1 MEPVA
6 HPLRY
11 LTLRDYLRV
20 LRRYRIAIALIAVI
34 GAAAGYLDA
43 KRQTP
48 VYEATA
54 FVGFQDPTQDLQLVG
69 LGGNSFESPAQLAAE
84 SSETLTRRDIMEQ
97 VKRMLGT
104 PLPIGSLAAALSSL
118 VSTQSGLL
126 DITAQSSNPAF
137 APALANAVAQVV
149 TNQDNQRTQARFAA
163 VASSTRRQIARNG
176 SSSTARL
183 LPNELI
189 FYQDELARLDTL
201 SKFASSAQIER
212 RAEQPGAPVSPTTV
226 RSTLIGLVLG
236 LLLAIALAFFRDSMD
251 RRLRNPRDVESYF
264 RLPVIG
270 HVRDPVM
277 GRIAYTANGR
287 GKDYQADREA
297 FRIIRRNL
305 ESLDRDSPPRSVVV
319 TSTVP
324 EEGKTTVAGSLAFA
338 MAAAGRRTLL
348 IDCDLRRPA
357 LSARLGVEQVPG
369 ISDFLAGEATPQEI
383 LRTVEFGEPSSTN
396 GKALTANG
404 DSASVTLHK
413 LVFIPSGS
421 PTSRAAELL
430 GSTRFEAFL
439 EQVTAV
445 YDAVILD
452 SSPLLPVADTL
463 EIIPHVEGVI
473 VCARDLQ
480 TTRDQALAAKA
491 ALSRFPERP
500 TAVVVTGIKPHREDY
515 EMYTYAYSQG

>member
-1 MEPVA
+1 MEPTGHSA
-6 HPLRY
+6 RY

-20 LRRYRIAIALIAVI
+20 LRRYRVAIAIIAVI

-43 KRQTP
+43 KRQAP

-54 FVGFQDPTQDLQLVG
+54 SVAFQDPTQDLQLVG
-69 LGGNSFESPAQLAAE
+69 LGGNSVESAAQLAAQN
-84 SSETLTRRDIMEQ
+84 SETLTRRDIMEQ
-97 VKRMLGT
+97 VKRTLRT
-104 PLPIGSLAAALSSL
+104 PLPIGSLAAGISSL

-126 DITAQSSNPAF
+126 DITARSSKPAF
-137 APALANAVAQVV
+137 AAELANAVAQVV
-149 TNQDNQRTQARFAA
+149 TTQDNQQTQARFAF
-163 VASSTRRQIARNG
+163 VASNTRRQIARNG
-176 SSSTARL
+176 SGSNARL
-183 LPNELI
+183 LPNQLG

-201 SKFASSAQIER
+201 SRFARSAQVEQL
-212 RAEQPGAPVSPTTV
+212 AQQPGAPVAPTTT
-226 RSTLIGLVLG
+226 RSLLIGLVLG

-251 RRLRNPRDVESYF
+251 RRLRNPRDIESYF

-270 HVRDPVM
+270 HVRDPIM
-277 GRIAYTANGR
+277 GRIAYTANGG

-305 ESLDRDSPPRSVVV
+305 ESLYRETPLSSVVV

-338 MAAAGRRTLL
+338 MAIAGRRTLL
-348 IDCDLRRPA
+348 IDCDLRRPT

-396 GKALTANG
+396 GTAVTSNG
-404 DSASVTLHK
+404 GSASGTLHK

-439 EQVTAV
+439 KQVTAV
-445 YDAVILD
+445 YDVVILD

-463 EIIPHVEGVI
+463 EMIPHVEGII

-480 TTRDQALAAKA
+480 TTRDQAIAAKA

-500 TAVVVTGIKPHREDY
+500 TAVVVTGIKRHREDY
-515 EMYTYAYSQG
+515 EIYTYSYSHD